1 VSRLKLN
8 INNSKSI
15 KMFNHCY
22 QRACFHPKRRVR
34 KKNYKRATDILYN
47 SIVNGKTII
56 PLRKAMKLL
65 LGNDKMKWLR
75 WEVENSKET
84 N

>member
-1 VSRLKLN
+1 MKLN
-8 INNSKSI
+8 INNSKSV

-34 KKNYKRATDILYN
+34 KKNYKRATNLLYN
-47 SIVNGKTII
+47 SIINNETII
-56 PLRKAMKLL
+56 PARKIMKLL
-65 LGNDKMKWLR
+65 LGHDKMKWLR
-75 WEVENSKET
+75 YEAKLMEKN